1 VCCRRRSVVIF
12 TYLYLT
18 SNVYSNLQCMKNQPQ
33 MLLRKSCAVSL
44 WLDVSTFYPQ
54 HQMFR
59 RFVFNQCSTSST
71 SQDFRDICVYL
82 FIHIYTC
89 IYTYIYIYICITHI
103 YIYICIYHT
112 SIFVY
117 FNIFT
122 YITYILHQDDNLP
135 PGSFSRASIS
145 WQVPWLSLYCPC
157 NHIRQRLG
165 PDCWDLKPCARLE
178 RRWVCRRT
186 K

>member
-1 VCCRRRSVVIF
+1 MYIVIYNAWKTSLKCYWEKVVLWAYGLTCQLFIRSTRCSEDLSLINVQLVQPVRISGIF
-12 TYLYLT
+12 VYIYLYIYIH
-18 SNVYSNLQCMKNQPQ
+18 V
-33 MLLRKSCAVSL
+33 
-44 WLDVSTFYPQ
+44 
-54 HQMFR
+54 
-59 RFVFNQCSTSST
+59 
-71 SQDFRDICVYL
+71 
-82 FIHIYTC
+82 FIHIY
-89 IYTYIYIYICITHI
+89 IYTYVSPI

>member
-1 VCCRRRSVVIF
+1 M
-12 TYLYLT
+12 
-18 SNVYSNLQCMKNQPQ
+18 YSNLPCMKNQPQ
-33 MLLRKSCAVSL
+33 MLLNKSCAVSL
-44 WLDVSTFYPQ
+44 WLEMSTFHPQ

-71 SQDFRDICVYL
+71 SQDFRDICVY
-82 FIHIYTC
+82 IHIY
-89 IYTYIYIYICITHI
+89 IHMYHPSIYIYIY
-103 YIYICIYHT
+103 IYHT

-145 WQVPWLSLYCPC
+145 WQVPWLSLYCPW

>member
-1 VCCRRRSVVIF
+1 MHEKPA
-12 TYLYLT
+12 
-18 SNVYSNLQCMKNQPQ
+18 SNVTEKKLSCELMAWRVNFSSAAPDVFEGLSLINVQLVQPV
-33 MLLRKSCAVSL
+33 RISGIFA
-44 WLDVSTFYPQ
+44 
-54 HQMFR
+54 
-59 RFVFNQCSTSST
+59 
-71 SQDFRDICVYL
+71 
-82 FIHIYTC
+82 
-89 IYTYIYIYICITHI
+89 YIYIYIYIYTYVSTI

-145 WQVPWLSLYCPC
+145 WQVPWLSLYCPW

-165 PDCWDLKPCARLE
+165 PDCWDLKPCAPLE